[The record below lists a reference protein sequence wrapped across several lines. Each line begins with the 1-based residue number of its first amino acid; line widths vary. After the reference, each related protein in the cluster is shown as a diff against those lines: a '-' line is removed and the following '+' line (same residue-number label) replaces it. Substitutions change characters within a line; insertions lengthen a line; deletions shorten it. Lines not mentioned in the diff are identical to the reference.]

1 VNDITAKVLLALV
14 IGVPIVIG
22 ALGIMWFVW
31 ALWLGIAPG
40 LFAGGPDMLLYP
52 TFWQFIAALV
62 LIRFIGWVLFS
73 K

>member
-1 VNDITAKVLLALV
+1 MKELTAKVLLILTL
-14 IGVPIVIG
+14 GVPL

-62 LIRFIGWVLFS
+62 LIRFIGWVLFN